1 MEESSSGS
9 PLLGRREAPD
19 PRSDWVGPLGGKVGN
34 PDRACLTCLVL
45 IVVAVLVFIGCAY
58 YYYRNNA
65 AFHAP

>member
-1 MEESSSGS
+1 MSEERGQGEEQP
-9 PLLGRREAPD
+9 PL
-19 PRSDWVGPLGGKVGN
+19 PRSDRDWVGPLGGKVGN

-45 IVVAVLVFIGCAY
+45 IVVAVLVFIGCAF